1 MDDTEFWEF
10 YARYRGTAL
19 RAAKMIL
26 KNEAEAED
34 VCQDIFETL
43 YHMEQ
48 DKVNR
53 QTIGAM
59 IREMSVNRA
68 KDYCKKG
75 YRQHEYA
82 SSELLEN
89 NEAIS
94 GCDNVEESI
103 EALSTKDGVHFI
115 NQKLR
120 KKNKRN
126 YEIYVRVKI
135 YHIPSRIVAE
145 QFHTTE
151 NNVNNIVLRTKR
163 WLLKEYQKL

>member
-1 MDDTEFWEF
+1 MDDAEFWEF
-10 YARYRGTAL
+10 YARYRGIAL
-19 RAAKMIL
+19 RAAKTIL

-53 QTIGAM
+53 QTMGAM

-103 EALSTKDGVHFI
+103 
-115 NQKLR
+115 
-120 KKNKRN
+120 
-126 YEIYVRVKI
+126 
-135 YHIPSRIVAE
+135 
-145 QFHTTE
+145 
-151 NNVNNIVLRTKR
+151 
-163 WLLKEYQKL
+163 